1 MTWRRRCLV
10 ANDDLF
16 PSFLL
21 TQTCLDF
28 NYEDF
33 VRREDKLLVKI
44 REFMERC
51 VAFGRGST
59 SAPAAVVGPVA
70 APGPAQIPLGLSLKA
85 LWPPKSVARII
96 IIPILPLLSV

>member
-1 MTWRRRCLV
+1 MLRT
-10 ANDDLF
+10 NDYLF

-51 VAFGRGST
+51 VAFGRGLT
-59 SAPAAVVGPVA
+59 SAPAEVVGPTV
-70 APGPAQIPLGLSLKA
+70 APGPAQIPLGISLKTPW
-85 LWPPKSVARII
+85 LPKSVARII
-96 IIPILPLLSV
+96 ILPILPLLSV